1 MKINL
6 LPKGTKIPKFEK
18 RSSRNHVAK
27 ETSNQVNN
35 RILNQIVT
43 GKILRKVAEFGG
55 IWFIELQCYVQSA
68 ESFSHTTPPPSL
80 LLPPTPLPDE
90 RKAKGLFASFRPFP
104 QNEKN

>member
-1 MKINL
+1 MLYLLRLVSFWFRHSDFSISARPPQKTVQIGSKIMKINL

-55 IWFIELQCYVQSA
+55 I
-68 ESFSHTTPPPSL
+68 
-80 LLPPTPLPDE
+80 
-90 RKAKGLFASFRPFP
+90 
-104 QNEKN
+104 